1 VRGNV
6 FSFLLPWESVLRQLF
21 LKIEDGDLSQWPLA
35 PDMARQLVRVSLTRG
50 PEALVSKFKELSIRS
65 GVVKRLAH
73 IYIEKGGQ
81 DLADRPGVLKIH
93 SYEGCASASSSLKQH
108 ADRRID
114 RLYPPELFGSESGA
128 LLPGLLEALAEERR
142 AAQDSART
150 PSDSVFDMKQSTMHD
165 TAENVEQ
172 LFQHMGL
179 QLLQT
184 KAPAPTRCR
193 PK

>member
-1 VRGNV
+1 MQVGLGNAQKSWGVRGNV

-93 SYEGCASASSSLKQH
+93 SYK
-108 ADRRID
+108 D
-114 RLYPPELFGSESGA
+114 A
-128 LLPGLLEALAEERR
+128 LLHHPV
-142 AAQDSART
+142 SN
-150 PSDSVFDMKQSTMHD
+150 STQIV
-165 TAENVEQ
+165 A
-172 LFQHMGL
+172 
-179 QLLQT
+179 
-184 KAPAPTRCR
+184 
-193 PK
+193 